1 MIFDTTVVF
10 EKNLKAYLGGKRRAL
25 NEGGSSSTK
34 TYSILQMLIL
44 IAMYAPRPMLISVVS
59 ETFPHLRKGA
69 IRDFF
74 NILGESEN
82 NNPNYNK
89 TDHIYTFG
97 KGKIEF
103 FSADSSDKV
112 RGPRRQIL
120 YINEPNNGVTYDTFS
135 SLDMRTEIFT
145 VMDWNPAG
153 EFWVHEKGMISQ
165 AENEYIHSTFKDGI
179 GVVPEAYIKNILA
192 LKDRDPNGW
201 HVYGLGLLGKIE
213 GLVYP
218 FFDQVDAL
226 PAGDTFYGLDFG
238 YTDPVALVKCVVIG
252 KALYCQEL
260 IYETGLTNE
269 DLLKRF
275 DTLGILK
282 NHDEIFADSAE
293 PKSIE
298 EIHRAGYN
306 IKPAPKGED
315 SVDFGHKKIREYKQH
330 WTKDSLNCIKE
341 QRNFRYITDKN
352 GKITDKTTHTWSH
365 GMDARRYGLV
375 GKLFGVPQHDPL
387 RIG

>member
-1 MIFDTTVVF
+1 MIFDTTSVF

-97 KGKIEF
+97 KGVIEF

-135 SLDMRTEIFT
+135 ALDMRTEIFT

-153 EFWVHEKGMISQ
+153 EFWAHEKGLIAQ
-165 AENEYIHSTFKDGI
+165 TENKFIHSTFKDGL
-179 GVVPEAYIKNILA
+179 GVVPKAYIDNILA

-218 FFDQVDAL
+218 FFEQVDAL
-226 PAGDTFYGLDFG
+226 PAGDIFYGLDFG
-238 YTDPVALVKCVVIG
+238 YNDPLALTKNVIVG
-252 KALYCQEL
+252 DKLYSQEL
-260 IYETGLTNE
+260 IYESGLTNDAVARRMDE
-269 DLLKRF
+269 
-275 DTLGILK
+275 LGIK
-282 NHDEIFADSAE
+282 RNHDEIFADAAE

-298 EIHRAGYN
+298 EIHRFGFN

-315 SVDFGHKKIREYKQH
+315 SVEFGHKKIRSYKQY

-341 QRNFRYITDKN
+341 QRNFRYILDKN
-352 GKITDKTTHTWSH
+352 GKLTEKTTHTWSH
-365 GMDARRYGLV
+365 GMDSRRYGVV
-375 GKLFGVPQHDPL
+375 GKLFGIPQHDPL